1 MEVGLVRRIDIEHE
15 MQQSYLDYAMS
26 VIVARALPDARDG
39 LKPVHRRI
47 LHAMYTMGVRP
58 DSDFRKSARIVGE
71 VLGKYHPHGDMAV
84 YEAMARMAQDFSMR
98 YALVEGQGNFGSI
111 DGDSPAAMR
120 YTEARLAPLAM
131 LALADID
138 KDTVDF
144 VPNFD
149 GSLPEPTVLPAGF
162 PNLLVNGATGI
173 AVGMATNIPPHNL
186 GEVCEALVFLLENWT
201 RLDKITVDDLMEFIR
216 GPDFPTGGLLLRSRD
231 RSEGLSA
238 AYGTGRGRVTVQA
251 RAHIEEMG
259 RGRSRIIV
267 TELPYQ
273 TNKSALIERIAELS
287 RGGDLDGLSD
297 LRDES
302 DRQGMRIVIEVARTA
317 DPAKILATLYQRTPM
332 QTTFGISMLAL
343 VDDEPRTLGLKQTLR
358 VYLDHRLEVTRRRS
372 QYELERAQERA
383 HILAGLRLA
392 LQHLDEVIQLIRAA
406 HDVDQARQR
415 LMKRYKLSDLQARAI
430 LDMPLRRLAA
440 LERKKIEQEYK
451 ETLARIDELESLLAS
466 EKKMRAH
473 IADELRKLKTDFGD
487 RRRTQIVDAAR
498 AKRAAGALTAGDVLE
513 EKETWV
519 AVTPGGLISRTPTAR
534 MPRLSGR
541 DAPAILLSAQTSDAL
556 YLFASDGRC
565 AAVPVH
571 RLPESDDP
579 ARGSAAGGATP
590 LPPGVR
596 PVAGLVLPA
605 EAARTGGGTILLGT
619 QQGLVKRIPLEA
631 LPAPSG
637 RSFSVINLAAG
648 DQLGW
653 VRLTAGSDDIMLAS
667 SSGMVIRFPEQEVR
681 SVGLAAAG
689 VMGMKLEKKEHLVAL
704 DVAKRDADLL
714 VVAENGFGKRVP
726 MAHFSVQGRNGRGLR
741 VYKSGVALAGACVG
755 GEEDHAFVHL
765 AKGGARSVK
774 LAAVPRRSR
783 AANGARLVE
792 TGAKDRV
799 ALVGLAQARPLVAA
813 QPPKAQAKRKKSAA
827 PSKKAGRRHAA
838 AKTGRKP
845 SAPRRKE
852 SKSLPAAKKPAK
864 RSAAKGPPKR
874 KPKGK

>member
-1 MEVGLVRRIDIEHE
+1 MEVGLVRRIDIDSE

-58 DSDFRKSARIVGE
+58 DSEFRKSARIVGE

-98 YALVEGQGNFGSI
+98 YALIDGQGNFGSI

-120 YTEARLAPLAM
+120 YTEARLAALAM
-131 LALADID
+131 LALTDID

-149 GSLPEPTVLPAGF
+149 GSLPEPTVLPSGF
-162 PNLLVNGATGI
+162 PNLLINGATGI

-186 GEVCEALVFLLENWT
+186 GEVCDALVFLLENWT
-201 RLDKITVDDLMEFIR
+201 RLDKVTVDDLMAFIH

-231 RSEGLSA
+231 KAEGLSS

-267 TELPYQ
+267 TELPFQ
-273 TNKSALIERIAELS
+273 TNKATLIERIAELS
-287 RGGDLDGLSD
+287 RGGQLDGLSD

-302 DRQGMRIVIEVARTA
+302 DRQGMRIVIELARTA
-317 DPAKILATLYQRTPM
+317 DPAKVLASLYQRTPM
-332 QTTFGISMLAL
+332 QSTFGISMLAL
-343 VDDEPRTLGLKQTLR
+343 VDDEPRTLSLKQALR

-392 LQHLDEVIQLIRAA
+392 LHHLDEVIQLIRAA

-415 LMKRYKLSDLQARAI
+415 LMKRFKLSDLQARAI

-440 LERKKIEQEYK
+440 LERKKIDQEHK
-451 ETLARIDELESLLAS
+451 ETLARIAELESLLAS

-473 IADELRKLKTDFGD
+473 IADELHSLKAAFGD

-498 AKRAAGALTAGDVLE
+498 SRRTAGPLTSGDVLE
-513 EKETWV
+513 EKDTWV
-519 AVTPGGLISRTPTAR
+519 VVTPGGLISRSATAR
-534 MPRLSGR
+534 LPRLSGK
-541 DAPAILLSAQTSDAL
+541 DAPSLAVAARTADAL
-556 YLFASDGRC
+556 YLFAGDGRC

-579 ARGSAAGGATP
+579 SHGQAAGGATP
-590 LPPGVR
+590 LPPGTR
-596 PVAGLVLPA
+596 PVAALILPPEITKSGQGFVLV
-605 EAARTGGGTILLGT
+605 GTR
-619 QQGLVKRIPLEA
+619 QGVVKRIPLEA

-637 RSFSVINLAAG
+637 RTFSVINLAAG
-648 DQLGW
+648 DQVGW
-653 VRLTAGSDDIMLAS
+653 AQLTRGSDEVLLAS
-667 SSGMVIRFPEQEVR
+667 SSGMVIRFPEDEVR
-681 SVGLAAAG
+681 VVGLSAAG
-689 VMGMKLEKKEHLVAL
+689 VMGMRLEKKERLVAV
-704 DVAKRDADLL
+704 DVARRDQDLL

-726 MAHFSVQGRNGRGLR
+726 IAQFPVQGRNGKGLR
-741 VYKSGVALAGACVG
+741 AVKSGVGLAGAAVG
-755 GEEDHAFVHL
+755 GEDDHAVVHL
-765 AKGGARSVK
+765 ARGGARSLK
-774 LAAVPRRSR
+774 FAAAPRRSR
-783 AANGARLVE
+783 AANGVRLVE

-799 ALVGLAQARPLVAA
+799 ELVGAAVARPI
-813 QPPKAQAKRKKSAA
+813 P
-827 PSKKAGRRHAA
+827 
-838 AKTGRKP
+838 
-845 SAPRRKE
+845 
-852 SKSLPAAKKPAK
+852 PAAPAK
-864 RSAAKGPPKR
+864 RAPKAKGRAPAKKQAKGRTTPKTGAGKKRAPILRKPPAKGPARKKAPTKKKSKR
-874 KPKGK
+874 